1 MSNLYKNPLTPEQLN
16 GSQSV
21 SRTET
26 FGTNFSVLGIGGFME
41 VYNISDLDFT
51 IPPSTTG
58 PIELSGNTIPIS
70 FLKGSGPPFS
80 YDVLTLSSDN
90 ISSGRRRLGMLVY
103 VYETNQVYQYS
114 INNYDSLWNSATA
127 ATNTVVISDFGTT
140 VNNSTPEGQLF
151 IDSWTSSTIEGI
163 SGITRSTATWKKYYG
178 NDLSIT
184 GGTYNAFTSTLNLVN
199 ITGGTVP
206 ITGIGGGGGGG
217 TTITGGTFNSNTGT
231 LSLNSSAG
239 TITVT
244 GFTDYYVT
252 GGTYS
257 LGVLTL
263 RNNSG
268 GTFNVNGFYT
278 GLTQV
283 TESIRTGLTPS
294 VGNMVYQT
302 DGSDGVYVYKSSG
315 WVQMI

>member
-80 YDVLTLSSDN
+80 YDVLTLTSDN

-114 INNYDSLWNSATA
+114 ITNY
-127 ATNTVVISDFGTT
+127 
-140 VNNSTPEGQLF
+140 
-151 IDSWTSSTIEGI
+151 
-163 SGITRSTATWKKYYG
+163 
-178 NDLSIT
+178 
-184 GGTYNAFTSTLNLVN
+184 
-199 ITGGTVP
+199 
-206 ITGIGGGGGGG
+206 
-217 TTITGGTFNSNTGT
+217 
-231 LSLNSSAG
+231 
-239 TITVT
+239 
-244 GFTDYYVT
+244 
-252 GGTYS
+252 
-257 LGVLTL
+257 
-263 RNNSG
+263 
-268 GTFNVNGFYT
+268 
-278 GLTQV
+278 
-283 TESIRTGLTPS
+283 ES
-294 VGNMVYQT
+294 
-302 DGSDGVYVYKSSG
+302 
-315 WVQMI
+315 